1 MEEGITLD
9 TLWIRFKDR
18 PQFSFKIDDQS
29 KQFLW
34 KCLEENK
41 EEIYPIKVIDDKGI
55 MGSCMTYETRKKIT
69 DDIRDDDGK
78 AKCSFKEAFE
88 RWGNKLVIVASQRLR
103 NEALFGAEYDP
114 SVEWSPDVYCILERI
129 GRSRYHG
136 EVSRGY
142 NSLGAFKLDP
152 KTMFYRTILLVKAGI
167 IKKQHI
173 DEKSMKKLMKY
184 KPALNCLKINVVPY
198 RTLYPDATEK
208 VYLTKSTQKEKLLRI
223 VELLKM
229 PSNED
234 FDDEPVTNLDE
245 DEEVEAEENAE
256 DSGVSYKMVYE
267 RPYVAK
273 SFFKQSKYHK
283 EYLEHEEKIKLLMDK
298 GESKLEDKEGTWEKL
313 YDNKN
318 NDIKPSV
325 SSEVD
330 NKDEKIAPVVD
341 DTVSFVMTYDA
352 AQEADA
358 KTDDKEEKGRKGR
371 RKQKEKPGLTG
382 RHLKRMH
389 MILEAVRQN
398 RLIDNTYC
406 LVRLHFLCDR
416 SVEPTDPV
424 IKSTIEQI
432 KMKLFTFSK
441 DVMKSVKVEQEREE
455 KQTPKVQRIPT
466 NIPDSAR
473 ESIKKLQEF
482 KSLLKPKDM
491 IYDAP
496 VGDITSPLGTIKE
509 PDVYKDVSSWIRYI
523 PPLPQHKGFPKGWC
537 LLSDILLYLPLRIF
551 CSVIRITYQ
560 IEGLKDALKNPS
572 LGLYPVCYLPF
583 KLTQQ
588 LMFARKYIYSVA
600 ECCQRLCMM
609 GLLSFGHQ
617 VIKEKDQVF
626 VYLHKIGSLID
637 TRLSL
642 PGYCK
647 VTMPE
652 GHEPEVITYKFDSQ
666 ENVDKYWTDLHYFA
680 FNSNI
685 GHRNEHDDDIAQVC
699 DIFLTLE
706 DALSPKTIDTVID
719 DGMIPGDRRGAGG
732 LDSSIREKCCTK
744 KKGKD
749 ILDDIDRKASMRKI
763 SQRVQWSSIE
773 DSILLTCKIAQLV
786 MNKSARGLVV
796 PWTVVRD
803 VLYEHAPQESV
814 DKTSHA
820 CQRRVSFSLKNSIT
834 RNNLSMFLSEV
845 MQDQEI
851 VKNFAGKKY
860 LQSSPFTI
868 DNFKKLV
875 AILLKK
881 FALSG
886 SYVSLSDKSDEEGA
900 DDNNTSKGSSN
911 SRGPPHTH
919 IEHSY
924 GQQSSNYWTEI
935 SSKRSKFEFEL
946 DRTAKNWKN
955 VKSTYASRAMITM
968 RRQQQENYSLKHYNV
983 QDNFVINACCV
994 KMALLDTGA
1003 SADTEPSQQT
1013 AMETDVSTTSCQQSE
1028 RKVAEDT
1035 NELMLSEETIKSVKQ
1050 KIQRYLPFSV
1060 NMDEVWITFTD
1071 EDIEV
1076 AKMIYS
1082 FIDSYKEHGVT
1093 VFDLK
1098 KEFRRME
1105 KFGSILKHLEDS
1117 DALGDI
1123 IAAREK
1129 IDPLFTIHMYF
1140 FMYVTLFFVFLFFCN
1155 NSTNNFNVFI
1165 ENEICFR
1172 FPTSILKI
1180 FA

>member
-1 MEEGITLD
+1 
-9 TLWIRFKDR
+9 
-18 PQFSFKIDDQS
+18 
-29 KQFLW
+29 
-34 KCLEENK
+34 
-41 EEIYPIKVIDDKGI
+41 
-55 MGSCMTYETRKKIT
+55 
-69 DDIRDDDGK
+69 
-78 AKCSFKEAFE
+78 
-88 RWGNKLVIVASQRLR
+88 
-103 NEALFGAEYDP
+103 
-114 SVEWSPDVYCILERI
+114 
-129 GRSRYHG
+129 
-136 EVSRGY
+136 
-142 NSLGAFKLDP
+142 
-152 KTMFYRTILLVKAGI
+152 
-167 IKKQHI
+167 
-173 DEKSMKKLMKY
+173 
-184 KPALNCLKINVVPY
+184 
-198 RTLYPDATEK
+198 
-208 VYLTKSTQKEKLLRI
+208 
-223 VELLKM
+223 
-229 PSNED
+229 
-234 FDDEPVTNLDE
+234 
-245 DEEVEAEENAE
+245 
-256 DSGVSYKMVYE
+256 
-267 RPYVAK
+267 
-273 SFFKQSKYHK
+273 
-283 EYLEHEEKIKLLMDK
+283 
-298 GESKLEDKEGTWEKL
+298 
-313 YDNKN
+313 
-318 NDIKPSV
+318 
-325 SSEVD
+325 
-330 NKDEKIAPVVD
+330 
-341 DTVSFVMTYDA
+341 
-352 AQEADA
+352 
-358 KTDDKEEKGRKGR
+358 
-371 RKQKEKPGLTG
+371 
-382 RHLKRMH
+382 
-389 MILEAVRQN
+389 
-398 RLIDNTYC
+398 
-406 LVRLHFLCDR
+406 
-416 SVEPTDPV
+416 
-424 IKSTIEQI
+424 
-432 KMKLFTFSK
+432 
-441 DVMKSVKVEQEREE
+441 
-455 KQTPKVQRIPT
+455 
-466 NIPDSAR
+466 
-473 ESIKKLQEF
+473 
-482 KSLLKPKDM
+482 
-491 IYDAP
+491 P

-732 LDSSIREKCCTK
+732 LDSSMFVHLVRNWAWSLGTRNKTQGVNEGDEIFDVPQRSTPTLLQPMLKVGSGKRLPRTLPHDRLTLMGEKSNKLIVKVSTTKNTKGNKGGKGIKRKIDTEEKNVVQKRKVPRIMPPRKKIVPVIRR
-744 KKGKD
+744 KD

-886 SYVSLSDKSDEEGA
+886 VKSCVSLPDRVSDLSQYTVTAFNHTVSLGFSEISDKASILEGVLHNIFHSYVSLSDKSGRAYEMFKLLNQYPDVLLTTVIRKMKTA
-900 DDNNTSKGSSN
+900 SLIVKIKKDKGKAPLES
-911 SRGPPHTH
+911 GIH
-919 IEHSY
+919 
-924 GQQSSNYWTEI
+924 
-935 SSKRSKFEFEL
+935 
-946 DRTAKNWKN
+946 N
-955 VKSTYASRAMITM
+955 VK
-968 RRQQQENYSLKHYNV
+968 L
-983 QDNFVINACCV
+983 
-994 KMALLDTGA
+994 
-1003 SADTEPSQQT
+1003 SQ
-1013 AMETDVSTTSCQQSE
+1013 
-1028 RKVAEDT
+1028 K
-1035 NELMLSEETIKSVKQ
+1035 
-1050 KIQRYLPFSV
+1050 
-1060 NMDEVWITFTD
+1060 
-1071 EDIEV
+1071 
-1076 AKMIYS
+1076 
-1082 FIDSYKEHGVT
+1082 
-1093 VFDLK
+1093 
-1098 KEFRRME
+1098 
-1105 KFGSILKHLEDS
+1105 
-1117 DALGDI
+1117 
-1123 IAAREK
+1123 
-1129 IDPLFTIHMYF
+1129 
-1140 FMYVTLFFVFLFFCN
+1140 
-1155 NSTNNFNVFI
+1155 
-1165 ENEICFR
+1165 
-1172 FPTSILKI
+1172 
-1180 FA
+1180 